1 MARTLTDMSRV
12 LSDTPYGASIESI
25 LRILRNSDENF
36 GSAIAELVPYC
47 AEGAMQNA
55 QFLDDALKTAVDAYS
70 SSD

>member
-1 MARTLTDMSRV
+1 MSRV

-36 GSAIAELVPYC
+36 GSAIVELVPYC